1 MGAPFLR
8 SWLNLQSAR
17 RCKTTNTIHITI
29 NNVSTKTCNG
39 SEWSKFNHHTR
50 YLLGNVSAVCS
61 SECNNVDDD
70 KLILVILGDS
80 DDSDDFKEGI
90 LLLYSLSNEWKKS
103 EMVHAEEVLSV
114 AKR

>member
-1 MGAPFLR
+1 M
-8 SWLNLQSAR
+8 
-17 RCKTTNTIHITI
+17 
-29 NNVSTKTCNG
+29 
-39 SEWSKFNHHTR
+39 
-50 YLLGNVSAVCS
+50 GNVSAVCS

-90 LLLYSLSNEWKKS
+90 LYSLRFNEWKKS